1 MTYVALAK
9 SLGLSLKKSTSNS
22 TSSTTASSELNTGSG
37 NSVVDTPQHSQF
49 VESIT
54 EKYDRDNAS
63 DQSSSSKHLEIV
75 NPCTQKNKISIAKT
89 EEGVPE
95 EGHHEDNTVSEAELR
110 VDFEREGDIE
120 GGFDIPSSHCSS
132 STTQIKSNFSVNPN
146 PLDTDPDIPFVPESF
161 PFVSSSSV
169 SPCTNIIHDNSNTS
183 MSCLFNAKQSL
194 SILTFTILFPF
205 IFLLVTDEQLHRAK
219 TLILDLLG
227 WGVPPEYLLQRGV
240 SLSLLYTV
248 FTDLR
253 LRLPDSIFSECI
265 ELDSSIRSYRFP

>member
-9 SLGLSLKKSTSNS
+9 SLGLSLKKSTSYS
-22 TSSTTASSELNTGSG
+22 TSSTTASPELNTGSG

-169 SPCTNIIHDNSNTS
+169 SPCTNIINDNSNT
-183 MSCLFNAKQSL
+183 
-194 SILTFTILFPF
+194 I
-205 IFLLVTDEQLHRAK
+205 TDEQLHRAK
-219 TLILDLLG
+219 TLVLDLLG